1 MPDNFTCQRESSGKQ
16 QTYEHLNI
24 CYCIRNTFFLIAV
37 SSLGHV
43 QAKGVNPSPKVR
55 GTDSKLGRSGGM
67 LPEIFLNFGTLKR
80 HFQRFEGTY
89 KVIVQCA

>member
-1 MPDNFTCQRESSGKQ
+1 M
-16 QTYEHLNI
+16 
-24 CYCIRNTFFLIAV
+24 FFKLKCV
-37 SSLGHV
+37 VTLLG
-43 QAKGVNPSPKVR
+43 KGVNSSQKVR
-55 GTDSKLGRSGGM
+55 GTDSKLRRSGGM